1 MTKRKTKVEEN
12 EPESLCWCAWCG
24 EYGTD
29 EYMYKNRGDWY
40 HANCVIGSSESDK
53 EFLFGEIKQ

>member
-1 MTKRKTKVEEN
+1 MTKKKADTIVEE
-12 EPESLCWCAWCG
+12 SGLVWCCWCG

-40 HANCVIGSSESDK
+40 HANCVKGSSESDK
-53 EFLFGEIKQ
+53 EFIFGKLYND